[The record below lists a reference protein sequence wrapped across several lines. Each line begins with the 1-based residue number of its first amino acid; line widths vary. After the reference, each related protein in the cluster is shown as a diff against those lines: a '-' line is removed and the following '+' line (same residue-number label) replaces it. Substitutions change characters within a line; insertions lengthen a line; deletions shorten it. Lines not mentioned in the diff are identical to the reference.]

1 MSSILNLIS
10 EASEIKLQTV
20 RTTPT
25 SLSISWNIPTNYVSY
40 NGAVI
45 LLSDEP
51 FTNANNPTN
60 GQTYTPSLN
69 YLIPTNTISGA
80 NVVGAFYGALG
91 DSITSTS
98 LIVSNLDANKV
109 YYASMFICDNVIN
122 YLIPGIKSY
131 ADFGVS
137 ENQSS
142 ELNSGNIPEATTP
155 PLNPTLGQVFY
166 NHLVNKVFMWNGSTW
181 MDASPTPALTGT
193 AFPTNPAQGIFF
205 YNTISNSLF
214 VYNGTDWIKA
224 NTAQEDVPLYNKL
237 SIGTDGSI
245 DERVRLISDVKAQ
258 LGWPKMCVELD
269 ESQFENAINQ
279 ALREARRRLDSVYYH
294 KHFLFGLKPDQNIY
308 YLNNPEDDSNKIVNV
323 IKIHRLS
330 TFGLNVLS
338 NDAGLYSQPF
348 LNQLFLAGA
357 TMDLLSIHL
366 VAQLGETFSLLFA
379 QALQFEWREN
389 TRELTILR
397 KLYKNEPVV
406 LECVME
412 KTEQDILKDRW
423 TSQWIFDW
431 TLAVCYEQL
440 SNIRGK
446 FQSLPGPNGITLNGS
461 ELAQKAETMKIEL
474 LRQVNDYEVGSNIE
488 FGNSFILFG

>member
-1 MSSILNLIS
+1 
-10 EASEIKLQTV
+10 
-20 RTTPT
+20 
-25 SLSISWNIPTNYVSY
+25 
-40 NGAVI
+40 
-45 LLSDEP
+45 
-51 FTNANNPTN
+51 
-60 GQTYTPSLN
+60 
-69 YLIPTNTISGA
+69 
-80 NVVGAFYGALG
+80 
-91 DSITSTS
+91 
-98 LIVSNLDANKV
+98 
-109 YYASMFICDNVIN
+109 
-122 YLIPGIKSY
+122 
-131 ADFGVS
+131 
-137 ENQSS
+137 
-142 ELNSGNIPEATTP
+142 
-155 PLNPTLGQVFY
+155 
-166 NHLVNKVFMWNGSTW
+166 
-181 MDASPTPALTGT
+181 
-193 AFPTNPAQGIFF
+193 
-205 YNTISNSLF
+205 
-214 VYNGTDWIKA
+214 
-224 NTAQEDVPLYNKL
+224 
-237 SIGTDGSI
+237 
-245 DERVRLISDVKAQ
+245 
-258 LGWPKMCVELD
+258 
-269 ESQFENAINQ
+269 
-279 ALREARRRLDSVYYH
+279 LDSVYYH

-474 LRQVNDYEVGSNIE
+474 LRQVNDYEVGNNGE

>member
-20 RTTPT
+20 RSSPT
-25 SLSISWNIPTNYVSY
+25 DLTITWNLPTNYSSY

-45 LLSDEP
+45 LVSDEP
-51 FTNANNPTN
+51 FNTSHNPVN
-60 GQTYTPSLN
+60 GQTYVPSLN
-69 YLIPTNTISGA
+69 YLIPSNTISGA

-91 DSITSTS
+91 DTITNTS
-98 LIVSNLDANKV
+98 LVVSNLDNSKA
-109 YYASMFICDNVIN
+109 YYAIMFICDNVIN

-131 ADFGVS
+131 SDFGVS

-166 NHLVNKVFMWNGSTW
+166 NHLVNKVFMWNGASW
-181 MDASPTPALTGT
+181 MDASPTPTQTGT
-193 AFPTNPAQGIFF
+193 SFPNNPVQGLFF
-205 YNTISNSLF
+205 YNTISNTLF
-214 VYNGTDWIKA
+214 VFNGTDWVKA

-245 DERVRLISDVKAQ
+245 DERVRLISDIKAQ
-258 LGWPKMCVELD
+258 LGWPKVCVELD
-269 ESQFENAINQ
+269 ESHFENAINQ

-294 KHFLFGLKPDQNIY
+294 KHLLFGLKPDQNVY

-423 TSQWIFDW
+423 TSQWIMDW
-431 TLAVCYEQL
+431 TIAVCYEQL
-440 SNIRGK
+440 ANVRSK
-446 FQSLPGPNGITLNGS
+446 YQSLPGPNGITLNGS

-474 LRQVNDYEVGSNIE
+474 LRQVNDYEVGANLE